1 MSLVSVEANFR
12 LHIRENDI
20 QEYNTIN
27 ATLEQVVDT
36 IGHHSCM
43 VRQGFILPGR
53 AKHAI
58 LIVAGGNAKI
68 DNKKCRLLSFNR
80 PFKLGDSFAT
90 CGVC

>member
-12 LHIRENDI
+12 LRSRENDI

-43 VRQGFILPGR
+43 VRQGFILPAR

-58 LIVAGGNAKI
+58 LIVAGGGG
-68 DNKKCRLLSFNR
+68 KCQDRQQEVSASVL
-80 PFKLGDSFAT
+80 
-90 CGVC
+90 

>member
-12 LHIRENDI
+12 LCSRENDI

-36 IGHHSCM
+36 IGRHSCM

-53 AKHAI
+53 AKQCDSNRCR
-58 LIVAGGNAKI
+58 G
-68 DNKKCRLLSFNR
+68 KCQDRQQEVSASGL
-80 PFKLGDSFAT
+80 
-90 CGVC
+90 